1 MAGNGHLHR
10 HLLTSVSHLALSRAL
25 ATSEWL
31 AAMRAPFLIDAATL
45 ARYGVPPEEARAWLS
60 LLAKVRVAR
69 KAEVRRSSPR
79 PKTAR
84 RQIERP
90 KPVRQ
95 QPDNP
100 GKATP

>member
-1 MAGNGHLHR
+1 MSSNYLRREAMSSTSRLTLHR
-10 HLLTSVSHLALSRAL
+10 VWAELQRAAAENPIFPKPPT
-25 ATSEWL
+25 ATE
-31 AAMRAPFLIDAATL
+31 RAI
-45 ARYGVPPEEARAWLS
+45 
-60 LLAKVRVAR
+60 
-69 KAEVRRSSPR
+69 PR

-100 GKATP
+100 GKAMP